1 MGIFDYFFRKKAET
15 HQATDQ
21 LSPSTE
27 AVQAAEAFA
36 ESGNRTSI
44 VRDYGMQSRTVRE
57 ALEVLHEAA
66 PTLPGLSLFLEQSG
80 FRSMN
85 RSIRDMNDAARQ
97 NLLVRCETTSVMN
110 TVVSRGMTI
119 RTDLIVSEGF
129 KAESTAKNEK
139 NKERCQ
145 AILDTHWDYNAWDA
159 EMFTRVFDFGVCGEM
174 VRRLPPLVRKVGK
187 KGNQEIFNPG
197 MFRCGLVLPHLVRGC
212 SLTPWNY
219 EILDKL
225 YLQDYTYEKLNI
237 VEKTERIELKII
249 TDEAISHKEFGNIR
263 GDVFYGSVNRRPGTT
278 RGLSDLATIVD
289 WADLHD
295 KAFMS
300 DIERVELMK
309 RFIWDVTLEGASPKQ
324 IEEYARKLKIG
335 GPPPGSVRV
344 HNQKETWDAVSPD
357 LKTGEL
363 GEMREQLFLHM
374 WGGMGLPRHWYV
386 DSKDIVRACHS
397 EDTETLTI
405 DGWKTLDQLSEN
417 DILATVNKETNEIEY
432 QKPDK
437 MFVYEHSGKMV
448 HFKNRDFDVLVT
460 PEHKMWAMRELN
472 DKSKMTYTE
481 VRADEMLRANKFTM
495 LLAGK
500 WNGGFDEEVFILPSV
515 GFGNGRAIYPE
526 ISLPGDL
533 WAEFLGYFVSEGCVY
548 KPPVYEV
555 SVSQKKPG
563 GVEKFRT
570 LFEKMNSHGFDFT
583 ESQDKNGCYRWRT
596 SDKALNQ
603 WLRENCGVVE
613 SSKAPFKRLPSMVWG
628 WTSRRQQILLDA
640 LVEGDGSRGAR
651 SETNHRGCAYYTTSM
666 QLVDDVQRLCCHL
679 GLASK
684 IRTCYEANGNRKKCT
699 AIHILDHGKAGIR
712 RAHGK
717 NANSFKESGIVEV
730 DGYQG
735 RVYCFEVKNHLF
747 ITRRNGKTAISHNSS
762 DNMTDPT
769 FAWARTRKRLVS
781 QLLEL
786 ECRYAM
792 QVAYEGGRLQGVP
805 VEELGVRIVSRDPD
819 RRGFEGV
826 GAAWNDIANSLTLLQ
841 QQELVDKKS
850 AANIVRVVLSN
861 YGFEIDPKLLELENK
876 KKEEEQAAG
885 QVPGQPPQQT
895 DPQEKTGGKGIMNSA
910 NPTEAIMNE
919 AYPWLERQKAEDRDL
934 LRRF

>member
-27 AVQAAEAFA
+27 AVQAAEVFA

-174 VRRLPPLVRKVGK
+174 VRRLPPLTRKVGK
-187 KGNQEIFNPG
+187 QGSQEIFNPG

-386 DSKDIVRACHS
+386 DSKDIVRA
-397 EDTETLTI
+397 
-405 DGWKTLDQLSEN
+405 
-417 DILATVNKETNEIEY
+417 
-432 QKPDK
+432 
-437 MFVYEHSGKMV
+437 
-448 HFKNRDFDVLVT
+448 
-460 PEHKMWAMRELN
+460 
-472 DKSKMTYTE
+472 
-481 VRADEMLRANKFTM
+481 
-495 LLAGK
+495 
-500 WNGGFDEEVFILPSV
+500 
-515 GFGNGRAIYPE
+515 
-526 ISLPGDL
+526 
-533 WAEFLGYFVSEGCVY
+533 
-548 KPPVYEV
+548 
-555 SVSQKKPG
+555 
-563 GVEKFRT
+563 
-570 LFEKMNSHGFDFT
+570 
-583 ESQDKNGCYRWRT
+583 
-596 SDKALNQ
+596 
-603 WLRENCGVVE
+603 
-613 SSKAPFKRLPSMVWG
+613 
-628 WTSRRQQILLDA
+628 
-640 LVEGDGSRGAR
+640 
-651 SETNHRGCAYYTTSM
+651 
-666 QLVDDVQRLCCHL
+666 
-679 GLASK
+679 
-684 IRTCYEANGNRKKCT
+684 
-699 AIHILDHGKAGIR
+699 
-712 RAHGK
+712 
-717 NANSFKESGIVEV
+717 
-730 DGYQG
+730 
-735 RVYCFEVKNHLF
+735 
-747 ITRRNGKTAISHNSS
+747 SS